1 MRQITTIRDV
11 PSLLILCININTLKL
26 DPYLKFGQNND
37 SANTLKLRGL
47 IYHSELAGQVGGHFT
62 SVVVDAAGNMW
73 YHDGMTT
80 RNTCVDNGKLTDVQ
94 DLLPLHRRNNQ
105 RLCAVVYAL
114 A

>member
-1 MRQITTIRDV
+1 MRQLTTIREV
-11 PSLLILCININTLKL
+11 PSLLILCININNLKL
-26 DPYLKFGQNND
+26 DPYLKFRQND
-37 SANTLKLRGL
+37 ESVNTLKLRGL

-62 SVVVDAAGNMW
+62 TVVVDAAGNMW

-80 RNTCVDNGKLTDVQ
+80 RRTCVNNGRLADVQ
-94 DLLPLHRRNNQ
+94 DLLTLHRRNDQ